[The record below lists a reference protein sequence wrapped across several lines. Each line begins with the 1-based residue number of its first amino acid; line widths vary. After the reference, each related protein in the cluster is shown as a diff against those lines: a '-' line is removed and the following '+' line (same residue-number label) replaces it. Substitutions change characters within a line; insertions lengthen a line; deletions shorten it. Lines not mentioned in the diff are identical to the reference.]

1 MIESLA
7 DFDRPYLRSKRF
19 IVGVDEAGRGALAGV
34 VVAAAACIPDK
45 FYADKNLLKTLA
57 NLNDSKKLAP
67 DARKELYQKLLSL
80 RQNGVIDFEA
90 AEASVGEIEKY
101 NILGATKIAMR
112 RALDALN
119 SRGNLNL
126 AASSAPATLF
136 GEGGSDLSRAE
147 VLIDGIQLKNF
158 PYRHI
163 AVVKGDAL
171 SLAIAAASIVAKVS
185 RDSMM
190 DELAKKYPRYG
201 FEVHKGYGTP
211 MHSQNILIYGACP
224 AHRPSFLKKLR
235 SETPLPEQTSL
246 F

>member
-1 MIESLA
+1 MIANLA
-7 DFDRPYLRSKRF
+7 EFDKPYLRAKRF
-19 IVGVDEAGRGALAGV
+19 VVGVDEAGRGALAGD
-34 VVAAAACIPDK
+34 VVAAAVCIPDK
-45 FYADKNLLKTLA
+45 FYAEENLLKALA
-57 NLNDSKKLAP
+57 NLNDSKKLTEA
-67 DARKELYQKLLSL
+67 ARKELFQKLLTL
-80 RQNGVIDFEA
+80 RQNGVLDFEA
-90 AEASVGEIEKY
+90 ASASVGEIEKH

-163 AVVKGDAL
+163 AVVKGDAS

-185 RDSMM
+185 RDTYM
-190 DELAKKYPRYG
+190 ETLAQKYPRYG
-201 FEVHKGYGTP
+201 FEIHKGYGTP

-224 AHRPSFLKKLR
+224 EHRPSFLKKLR